1 MKTGLAV
8 GLVVFV
14 ATFVTNVVVVAVWP
28 DNEVDWAASVIVA
41 ATTAVVLT
49 FVFRRSGIEH

>member
-1 MKTGLAV
+1 MKTELAV

-14 ATFVTNVVVVAVWP
+14 ATFVTNVAVVAVWP

-49 FVFRRSGIEH
+49 LIFRRSGIER

>member
-14 ATFVTNVVVVAVWP
+14 ATFVTNVAVVAVWP

>member
-14 ATFVTNVVVVAVWP
+14 ATFVTSVVVVAVWP